1 MKKEHDVRKHNSLI
15 NLRTKHK
22 YNVNELKFICKQI
35 SMIRPDYKNFEDE
48 VIHIQDLGFS
58 SKEIGNYKYI
68 RKFFEDLYSKSFYL
82 PGTNRLCGWFSSLE
96 YKDGYIYY
104 SMDEKLIP
112 FLLDVQNNFTQYH
125 VSNVL
130 KLRSSY
136 SIRIYELLKQL
147 EDKGNRTFIIEDLRS
162 LLDIPEKYKNG
173 HIKSDILD
181 KAKKDLQKNTDLSFT
196 YEFIKQGRSFNSIKF
211 KIFKNKKIEE
221 IDTTRVYG
229 NIAKVDESKKSI
241 FKFSQALHKT
251 NKINY

>member
-1 MKKEHDVRKHNSLI
+1 
-15 NLRTKHK
+15 
-22 YNVNELKFICKQI
+22 
-35 SMIRPDYKNFEDE
+35 
-48 VIHIQDLGFS
+48 
-58 SKEIGNYKYI
+58 
-68 RKFFEDLYSKSFYL
+68 
-82 PGTNRLCGWFSSLE
+82 
-96 YKDGYIYY
+96 
-104 SMDEKLIP
+104 MDEKLIP

-196 YEFIKQGRSFNSIKF
+196 YEFIKLGRSFHSIKF
-211 KIFKNKKIEE
+211 KIFKNKKVEKLDE
-221 IDTTRVYG
+221 TKVYG

-241 FKFSQALHKT
+241 FKFSQALHK
-251 NKINY
+251 KKGEK